1 MKVILCSANN
11 AIRERWFSLL
21 ADQGYSLYQASSLQ
35 VLESLIHRNEQY
47 LLLLHQ
53 HFSDLQTI
61 STLCKTPESV
71 KIFFLSDAPGVAEG
85 LVLLQRGAVG
95 YANTFIAAGRLQEA
109 VRTVHAGR
117 VWFSQEILGKLI
129 QSINVGTPAADAKL
143 DELLPSLTDRERE
156 IAILISDGLSNQA
169 IGKQLYISDRTVK
182 AHLQSI
188 FKKTGVESRLQLAL
202 KIKGLLQPK
211 Q

>member
-1 MKVILCSANN
+1 MKIILCSTN
-11 AIRERWFSLL
+11 ATIRERWFSLL
-21 ADQGYSLYQASSLQ
+21 ADQGYSLYQASSMQ
-35 VLESLIHRNEQY
+35 VLESLIHRNEPY

-61 STLCKTPESV
+61 STLCNKPESL

-95 YANTFIAAGRLQEA
+95 YANTFIAAGRLLEA
-109 VRTVHAGR
+109 IRTVQAGR

-129 QSINVGTPAADAKL
+129 QSINVSASAVDAKV

-182 AHLQSI
+182 AHLQNI
-188 FKKTGVESRLQLAL
+188 FKKIGVESRLQLAL
-202 KIKGLLQPK
+202 KIKGLFRSK

>member
-1 MKVILCSANN
+1 MKIILCSAND

-21 ADQGYSLYQASSLQ
+21 ADRGYSLYQASSMQ
-35 VLESLIHRNEQY
+35 VLESLIHRNEPY

-61 STLCKTPESV
+61 STLCKKPVSL

-95 YANTFIAAGRLQEA
+95 YANTFIAAGRLLEA
-109 VRTVHAGR
+109 VRMVQAGR

-129 QSINVGTPAADAKL
+129 QSINVSAPVADVKL

-182 AHLQSI
+182 AHLQNI

-202 KIKGLLQPK
+202 KIKGLFRPK